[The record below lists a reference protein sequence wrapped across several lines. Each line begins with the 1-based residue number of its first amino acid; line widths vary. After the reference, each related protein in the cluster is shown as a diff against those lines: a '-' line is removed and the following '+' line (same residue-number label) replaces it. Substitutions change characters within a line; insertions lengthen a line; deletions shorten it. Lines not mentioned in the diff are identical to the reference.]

1 MFITKSDLEIV
12 LLFAKNGLVVESLIL
27 LRGCNSEKHIESH
40 WDNTLEGMTAKDRD
54 GGRYYKGV
62 FYLDALAIF
71 LEFEIVQ
78 TVDEFNEIYYGSFRK
93 LAPDY
98 RLPEVL
104 EEHYWILD
112 KQSEI
117 LAKSEKERVREL
129 DERGVPWRD
138 YYFLRGY
145 SY

>member
-12 LLFAKNGLVVESLIL
+12 LLFARSGLVVHALIL
-27 LRGCNSEKHIESH
+27 LGGSNSEKKIESH

-62 FYLDALAIF
+62 FYEDALAIF
-71 LEFEIVQ
+71 QEFEIIQ
-78 TVDEFNEIYYGSFRK
+78 TVEEFHEIYYGSLRK

-98 RLPEVL
+98 RLPEVS

-117 LAKSEKERVREL
+117 RADRERERVREL

-145 SY
+145 PY